1 MAHFGEKNSFCKYL
15 FPFSG
20 LIKNNCLNKS
30 KFSWGFDPFKHGK
43 KKKLSKYISA
53 RFWESHFISNK
64 KSSLWISPKML
75 QKKKKP
81 SLTVCDLFCGDKK
94 IF

>member
-30 KFSWGFDPFKHGK
+30 KFSSGFDPFKHGK
-43 KKKLSKYISA
+43 KKKFLSISVLVPE
-53 RFWESHFISNK
+53 RVNLYLKRKVLYEFP
-64 KSSLWISPKML
+64 PKCF
-75 QKKKKP
+75 KKKE
-81 SLTVCDLFCGDKK
+81 SLV
-94 IF
+94 